1 VVWTVINEIFPA
13 QVRSRGVALA
23 TAVNWGSAYL
33 VSQFFL
39 SLVHML
45 GSSWTFWL
53 MAVFC
58 ALGWIWIYL
67 RVPETRGLTLE
78 KIQDMWAVKT

>member
-1 VVWTVINEIFPA
+1 
-13 QVRSRGVALA
+13 
-23 TAVNWGSAYL
+23 

-53 MAVFC
+53 MALFC
-58 ALGWIWIYL
+58 ALGWIWISL

>member
-1 VVWTVINEIFPA
+1 MVWTVINEIFAA
-13 QVRSRGVALA
+13 QIRGRGVALA
-23 TAVNWGSAYL
+23 TAVNWGSAFL

-39 SLVHML
+39 SLVHVL

-53 MAVFC
+53 LAAFC
-58 ALGWIWIYL
+58 VLGWIWIFL

-78 KIQDMWAVKT
+78 KIQDMWAEKA